1 MSLLSIRFLLFFL
14 ILILGYYI
22 LPSKIRWIWLLLGS
36 LTFYAL
42 GSLKCLPLL
51 LFTALQ
57 TYGAALLLGKLNK
70 KIRADLKR
78 IEDRTVRKAEK
89 EKLIQKKKGI
99 VAVSLIL
106 NFAILFAFKTSY
118 LWHGVPLVLP
128 LGISFYTFQTI
139 GYLIDVYRAKFE
151 PEKNLFRYLLFAT
164 YFPQLIQGPINRYEQ
179 LFPQFFVER
188 KFEGKMLRRGFWLF
202 LWGAFKKLVISD
214 RTALFVHTV
223 LGEGM
228 SDTPGVMIVLGIFL
242 FNLQLY
248 TDFSGGIDMVQG
260 VSEALGIELAENF
273 RRPFFSRSL
282 AEYWRRWH
290 ISLGLWIKDYVFYPI
305 AMSKL
310 FAKFGKKVK
319 TVCGSYM
326 GKTLPGALTSV
337 ITFVLIGIWHDVTW
351 CYVLYGLWHGI
362 ILGLSN
368 LCEPFLQRI
377 NHVLEIRTDVLS
389 FRWFQRVRTW
399 MLISIG
405 ESFTLAGSLAG
416 LRLMS
421 ERILQDFKYHTIV
434 TKITKYGLDGANWL
448 VLSCAVL
455 ILIFVSM
462 KQESGVRI
470 REAMEKQNLCFQWI
484 MTAGI
489 IAVTA
494 VFGVY
499 GPGYDAAAFIYGG
512 F

>member
-22 LPSKIRWIWLLLGS
+22 LPSKIRWVWLLLGS
-36 LTFYAL
+36 LTFYAI

-70 KIRADLKR
+70 KIREDLKR
-78 IEDRTVRKAEK
+78 IEDRTARKAEK
-89 EKLIQKKKGI
+89 EKLIQEKKGI

-139 GYLIDVYRAKFE
+139 GYLIDVYRA
-151 PEKNLFRYLLFAT
+151 R
-164 YFPQLIQGPINRYEQ
+164 
-179 LFPQFFVER
+179 FVER

-434 TKITKYGLDGANWL
+434 TQITEYGLDGANWL

-512 F
+512 V